1 MKLFTGG
8 LVAPREKLQRK
19 GSSSLVPTT
28 TMTTM
33 ITSQVGG
40 RRPDGT
46 ARWTSLSHRGVALP
60 PPFEDLSRAK
70 GVPVIWKGRA
80 ISLKASPE
88 AEFFI
93 SEFVR
98 RGGLTRIPSSGNF
111 SASLFGSKSA
121 AEAFWKDWKVML
133 PSGCPIASLEE
144 LDISNVIKSI
154 ISTSKQRAEA
164 EGKATNPYE
173 FARVNG
179 RLQPVAPSSV
189 DRPGI
194 FFGRSD
200 DVKAT
205 LNGRIRRRLV
215 AEDVTINL
223 SENARVPSVPVGCG
237 KKWKEVVHDPEVDWI
252 ASWRDPVTEVIKYAR
267 LATASESE
275 QIGTR
280 EKYDLA
286 KKMNAMTPV
295 LRKRIAAAMGSSD
308 RKRRQLG
315 AILWLVD
322 MLALRIGSGTAESAK
337 KAGAHGVATL
347 LVKHVEV
354 INRHSI
360 RLSFPGKDCVT
371 YDRTIVG
378 VPSELVHIVTESS
391 RRKDPDEALFE
402 SVDSNDAASAIDS
415 VVPGAT
421 AKVLRTARA
430 SELFGDTLDSMKVSD
445 PQAAKLLLLFAFTR
459 AAILLNHRKAAKKD
473 DKLGGGDLAELD
485 RKVDALTKEF
495 EQVER
500 KQDLSRIGKKLRE
513 DVVRSANLSLATARG
528 AYLDPRIVFEFGRKN
543 GLTEQESGGATFAK
557 KFPWAAHKK

>member
-1 MKLFTGG
+1 
-8 LVAPREKLQRK
+8 
-19 GSSSLVPTT
+19 
-28 TMTTM
+28 
-33 ITSQVGG
+33 
-40 RRPDGT
+40 
-46 ARWTSLSHRGVALP
+46 VALP

-98 RGGLTRIPSSGNF
+98 RGGLTRIPSSSGKL

-121 AEAFWKDWKVML
+121 ADAFWKDWKALL

-144 LDISNVIKSI
+144 LDVSNVIRSI
-154 ISTSKQRAEA
+154 ASKQPVRN
-164 EGKATNPYE
+164 GPSKAPKNPYE

-205 LNGRIRRRLV
+205 LNGRIRRRIV

-252 ASWRDPVTEVIKYAR
+252 ASWRDPVTEVMKYSR

-315 AILWLVD
+315 AVLWLVD
-322 MLALRIGSGTAESAK
+322 RLALRVGSGNAESAK

-347 LVKHVEV
+347 MVKHVKV
-354 INRHSI
+354 IDRHTI
-360 RLSFPGKDCVT
+360 YLSFPGKDCVT
-371 YDRTIVG
+371 YDRTIPG
-378 VPSELVHIVTESS
+378 VPSELVHIITESS
-391 RRKDPDEALFE
+391 RRKDAEDALFE

-415 VVPGAT
+415 VVSGAT

-430 SELFGDTLDSMKVSD
+430 SELFGNTLDSMKVSD
-445 PQAAKLLLLFAFTR
+445 TQAAKLLLLFAFTR
-459 AAILLNHRKAAKKD
+459 AAILLNHRKAAPKRRSKKD
-473 DKLGGGDLAELD
+473 KSVELGGGDLAELD
-485 RKVDALTKEF
+485 RKVDALMKDF
-495 EQVER
+495 EHVEN

-528 AYLDPRIVFEFGRKN
+528 SYLDPRIVFEFGRKN

-557 KFPWAAHKK
+557 KFPWATSKHSI